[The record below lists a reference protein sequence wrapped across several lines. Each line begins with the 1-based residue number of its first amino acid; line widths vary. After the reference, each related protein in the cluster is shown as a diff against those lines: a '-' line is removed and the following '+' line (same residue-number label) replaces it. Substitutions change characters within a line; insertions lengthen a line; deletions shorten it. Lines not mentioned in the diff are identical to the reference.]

1 MYFWFY
7 CIFIL
12 YILDIH
18 SVMTLDMKTLLFY
31 QIKFIYDVLSFVNFL
46 FLFYSIF
53 FFRLRRKWRRIR
65 TSRCFNFQNF
75 LWSWFAEK
83 YLFYVLSALLRYV
96 KRLWIEKGLKLE
108 VSLYSDGHTLRLV
121 LSLLA
126 ATTWNHFASKIKS
139 KKADKTTCWYLTRL
153 YILHFP
159 TSCAFLF
166 VN

>member
-53 FFRLRRKWRRIR
+53 FFQI
-65 TSRCFNFQNF
+65 TSQMTKNQNF
-75 LWSWFAEK
+75 K
-83 YLFYVLSALLRYV
+83 VL
-96 KRLWIEKGLKLE
+96 
-108 VSLYSDGHTLRLV
+108 
-121 LSLLA
+121 
-126 ATTWNHFASKIKS
+126 
-139 KKADKTTCWYLTRL
+139 
-153 YILHFP
+153 
-159 TSCAFLF
+159 
-166 VN
+166 

>member
-53 FFRLRRKWRRIR
+53 FQI
-65 TSRCFNFQNF
+65 TSQMTKNQNF
-75 LWSWFAEK
+75 K
-83 YLFYVLSALLRYV
+83 VL
-96 KRLWIEKGLKLE
+96 
-108 VSLYSDGHTLRLV
+108 
-121 LSLLA
+121 
-126 ATTWNHFASKIKS
+126 
-139 KKADKTTCWYLTRL
+139 
-153 YILHFP
+153 
-159 TSCAFLF
+159 
-166 VN
+166 